1 MSAAKLSKRSI
12 ITFSFIVALVVQ
24 AGLSFIPDQEPYP
37 AIRMPSFGSAPNKA
51 GMFPTVIAT
60 ADITYSDGT
69 TLSPHVTE
77 LFQDFRFSSAR
88 YSFDYMFKPGGGG
101 NPDEETISWLRREN
115 SEVAGHRS
123 RSLSAGKRP
132 TWTSGPQHTRTLVP
146 AKQGSLSCEESS
158 GPNFGLHR

>member
-12 ITFSFIVALVVQ
+12 ITLSFIVALVVQ

-69 TLSPHVTE
+69 MLSPHVTE

-101 NPDEETISWLRREN
+101 NPDEETISWLSNEARELGGGRTPEQI
-115 SEVAGHRS
+115 SLCWKKADLDIRS
-123 RSLSAGKRP
+123 ATYENISP
-132 TWTSGPQHTRTLVP
+132 CETRVIEL
-146 AKQGSLSCEESS
+146 
-158 GPNFGLHR
+158 